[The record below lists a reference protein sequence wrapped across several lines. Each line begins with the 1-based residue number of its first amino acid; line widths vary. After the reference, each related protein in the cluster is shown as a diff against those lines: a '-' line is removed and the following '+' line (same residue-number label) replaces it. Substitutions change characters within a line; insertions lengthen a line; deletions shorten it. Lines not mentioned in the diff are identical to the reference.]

1 MSARTRFIVL
11 THRKPEEG
19 AEPLDPLHEVNFVF
33 ANFIGGPIKTIH
45 SRGDALGSFIELD
58 VETEQDAQAFVQR
71 IPAVKA
77 GIEKA
82 LVIALRPYAPFV
94 ALAEAWD

>member
-1 MSARTRFIVL
+1 MSERRRFIVL
-11 THRKPEEG
+11 THRKPEDNG
-19 AEPLDPLHEVNFVF
+19 VTVDHVDEVNFVF
-33 ANFIGGPIKTIH
+33 ANFIGGPISAVH

-58 VETEQDAQAFVQR
+58 VDSEPEALAFAR
-71 IPAVKA
+71 ELPAVKA

-82 LVIALRPYAPFV
+82 VVIPLRPYAPFV